1 MGIPKCI
8 TEKLLL
14 QDEQVLGAERM
25 TRWDATAKVAVSHR
39 HGESCPRREA
49 TPGKV
54 HQGVW
59 ELQNAPIRQE
69 PPAVLQ
75 TARGLATRPG
85 HAGGTPRHV
94 GTVLEATLPASAKGT
109 SRSP

>member
-1 MGIPKCI
+1 MGVPKCI
-8 TEKLLL
+8 TEMHLL

-25 TRWDATAKVAVSHR
+25 TRWDATAKVAVPHR

-49 TPGKV
+49 TPAGSPGGMGATECA
-54 HQGVW
+54 HSSR
-59 ELQNAPIRQE
+59 APCS
-69 PPAVLQ
+69 AS

-94 GTVLEATLPASAKGT
+94 GTVLEATIPASAKGT